1 MCLSLKRLRGQKVQG
16 GKIWDFLTRG
26 NFTHQGDSRRS
37 DPRIISFSCYS
48 DSRHDIRQQALPSH
62 GVTDENK
69 HDIK

>member
-1 MCLSLKRLRGQKVQG
+1 MHLQELNPLLEERQGSTEYHVQHNKASG
-16 GKIWDFLTRG
+16 
-26 NFTHQGDSRRS
+26 QGDSRRS